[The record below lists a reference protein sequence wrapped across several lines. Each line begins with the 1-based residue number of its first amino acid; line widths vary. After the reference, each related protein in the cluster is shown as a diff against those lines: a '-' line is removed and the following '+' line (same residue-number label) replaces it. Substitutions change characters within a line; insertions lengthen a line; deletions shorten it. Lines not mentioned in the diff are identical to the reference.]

1 MSALNDTAHMS
12 AAHEVTTAG
21 PAHEVTTAGLL
32 DDFAFSSGLW
42 ELLLRGVWITVQLT
56 VYGAALGAAVA
67 FAVGLARQHRLW
79 AVRFVAGAYFEIFR
93 GTSALVLMIWV
104 FFVVPLTLGW
114 QLVPMWA
121 AVLTLGC
128 TYGAYGS
135 EIVRGAVAAVPAAQ
149 REAGVALSF
158 TPAQR
163 MRKIVL
169 PQAWPEMVPPFC
181 NLLIELLK
189 GTALVSVLGVADT
202 TFAAQLVRN
211 ATGQSAPVYTVIL
224 VMYFLLAFA
233 ITRVMRQVERRAKA
247 GVGRAPAKG
256 VPGPRAAVTGRPQDL
271 AGAGAAAGGAE
282 AGAAAGGAG
291 AASKTSAPG
300 GAS

>member
-1 MSALNDTAHMS
+1 MSALDETAPVR
-12 AAHEVTTAG
+12 AVNGTTLAG
-21 PAHEVTTAGLL
+21 PL
-32 DDFAFSSGLW
+32 DGFAFGSGLW

-79 AVRFVAGAYFEIFR
+79 IVRFMAGAYFEIFR

-104 FFVVPLTLGW
+104 FFVVPLTFGW

-135 EIVRGAVAAVPAAQ
+135 EIVRGAVAAVPVAQ

-211 ATGQSAPVYTVIL
+211 ATGQSAPVYSVIL
-224 VMYFLLAFA
+224 VLYFVLAFA

-247 GVGRAPAKG
+247 GVGRAPRGDAA
-256 VPGPRAAVTGRPQDL
+256 GPREAVAGRPRDL
-271 AGAGAAAGGAE
+271 AGAAAGTGSGAR
-282 AGAAAGGAG
+282 GTAAT
-291 AASKTSAPG
+291 KTSAPG

>member
-1 MSALNDTAHMS
+1 MSALDETAPVR
-12 AAHEVTTAG
+12 AVDGVTLAG
-21 PAHEVTTAGLL
+21 PL
-32 DDFAFSSGLW
+32 DDFAFSPGLW

-79 AVRFVAGAYFEIFR
+79 IVRFVAGAYFEIFR

-104 FFVVPLTLGW
+104 FFVVPLTFGW

-211 ATGQSAPVYTVIL
+211 ATGQSAPVYSVIL
-224 VMYFLLAFA
+224 VMYFVLAFA

-247 GVGRAPAKG
+247 GVGRAPRG
-256 VPGPRAAVTGRPQDL
+256 DVPAPREAVAGRPRDL
-271 AGAGAAAGGAE
+271 AGAGT
-282 AGAAAGGAG
+282 GAAAGAGSAAGGG
-291 AASKTSAPG
+291 AATKTSAPG

>member
-1 MSALNDTAHMS
+1 MSDINSHLWALILN
-12 AAHEVTTAG
+12 
-21 PAHEVTTAGLL
+21 GL
-32 DDFAFSSGLW
+32 
-42 ELLLRGVWITVQLT
+42 WITVQLT
-56 VYGAALGAAVA
+56 VFSAALGAVVA
-67 FAVGLARQHRLW
+67 FVVGIARTHRLW
-79 AVRFVAGAYFEIFR
+79 IVRFVSGAYFEIFR
-93 GTSALVLMIWV
+93 GTSALVLMMWV

-135 EIVRGAVAAVPAAQ
+135 EIVRGAVAAVPPAQ
-149 REAGVALSF
+149 REAGVALGF

-169 PQAWPEMVPPFC
+169 PQAWPEMVPPFN

-189 GTALVSVLGVADT
+189 GTALVSVLGVGDI

-211 ATGQSAPVYTVIL
+211 ATGKSAPVYTIIL
-224 VMYFLLAFA
+224 VMYFVLAFLL
-233 ITRVMRQVERRAKA
+233 TRVMRLVERRAKA
-247 GVGRAPAKG
+247 SVGRTPPESRGAT
-256 VPGPRAAVTGRPQDL
+256 AVTRPGLGKADAGRPDL
-271 AGAGAAAGGAE
+271 VAGSSA
-282 AGAAAGGAG
+282 
-291 AASKTSAPG
+291 APG

>member
-1 MSALNDTAHMS
+1 MSALDETAPVR
-12 AAHEVTTAG
+12 AVDGVTLAG
-21 PAHEVTTAGLL
+21 PL

-79 AVRFVAGAYFEIFR
+79 IVRFVAGAYFEIFR

-104 FFVVPLTLGW
+104 FFVVPLTFGW

-211 ATGQSAPVYTVIL
+211 ATGQSAPVYSVIL
-224 VMYFLLAFA
+224 VMYFVLAFA

-247 GVGRAPAKG
+247 GVGRAPRG
-256 VPGPRAAVTGRPQDL
+256 DVPAPREAVAGRPREM
-271 AGAGAAAGGAE
+271 AGASTGAGSAAGG
-282 AGAAAGGAG
+282 GAAT
-291 AASKTSAPG
+291 KTSAPG

>member
-1 MSALNDTAHMS
+1 MSDINSHLWALLFD
-12 AAHEVTTAG
+12 
-21 PAHEVTTAGLL
+21 
-32 DDFAFSSGLW
+32 
-42 ELLLRGVWITVQLT
+42 GVWITVQLT
-56 VYGAALGAAVA
+56 VFSAALGAVVA
-67 FAVGLARQHRLW
+67 FVVGTARTHRLW
-79 AVRFVAGAYFEIFR
+79 IVRFVSGAYFEMFR

-135 EIVRGAVAAVPAAQ
+135 EIVRGAVAAVPPAQ
-149 REAGVALSF
+149 REAGVALGF

-169 PQAWPEMVPPFC
+169 PQAWPEMVPPFN

-189 GTALVSVLGVADT
+189 GTALVSVLGVGDI

-224 VMYFLLAFA
+224 VMYFVLAFLL
-233 ITRVMRQVERRAKA
+233 TRVMRLVERRAKA
-247 GVGRAPAKG
+247 SVGRTPPKG
-256 VPGPRAAVTGRPQDL
+256 SIATALSRPGPGKADAGRPQDL
-271 AGAGAAAGGAE
+271 VAGSSA
-282 AGAAAGGAG
+282 
-291 AASKTSAPG
+291 APG

>member
-1 MSALNDTAHMS
+1 MSALDETAPVR
-12 AAHEVTTAG
+12 AVDGVALAG
-21 PAHEVTTAGLL
+21 PL
-32 DDFAFSSGLW
+32 DGFAFGSGLW

-79 AVRFVAGAYFEIFR
+79 IVRFVAGAYFEIFR

-104 FFVVPLTLGW
+104 FFVVPLTFGW

-211 ATGQSAPVYTVIL
+211 ATGQSAPVYSVIL
-224 VMYFLLAFA
+224 VMYFVLAFA

-247 GVGRAPAKG
+247 GVGRAPRG
-256 VPGPRAAVTGRPQDL
+256 DVPGPREAVAGRPRDL
-271 AGAGAAAGGAE
+271 AGAAAGTGSA
-282 AGAAAGGAG
+282 ARGGAAT
-291 AASKTSAPG
+291 KTSAPG

>member
-1 MSALNDTAHMS
+1 MSAVNDMTAMGSVS
-12 AAHEVTTAG
+12 AVNAMNEVTAAG
-21 PAHEVTTAGLL
+21 FL
-32 DDFAFSSGLW
+32 DGFTFSSGLW

-79 AVRFVAGAYFEIFR
+79 IVRFVAGAYFEIFR

-104 FFVVPLTLGW
+104 FFVVPLTFGW

-224 VMYFLLAFA
+224 VMYFVLAFA

-256 VPGPRAAVTGRPQDL
+256 VPGPREAVAGRPQDL
-271 AGAGAAAGGAE
+271 AAAGAGTGTGTAA
-282 AGAAAGGAG
+282 
-291 AASKTSAPG
+291 KTSAPG

>member
-1 MSALNDTAHMS
+1 MSDIS
-12 AAHEVTTAG
+12 
-21 PAHEVTTAGLL
+21 AGLW
-32 DDFAFSSGLW
+32 D
-42 ELLLRGVWITVQLT
+42 LLLRGVLITVQLT
-56 VYGAALGAAVA
+56 VYSAALGAVVA
-67 FAVGLARQHRLW
+67 FAVGLARTHRLRI
-79 AVRFVAGAYFEIFR
+79 VRFLSGAYFEIFR

-135 EIVRGAVAAVPAAQ
+135 EIVRGAVAAVSPAQ
-149 REAGVALSF
+149 REAGVALGF

-163 MRKIVL
+163 LRKIVL
-169 PQAWPEMVPPFC
+169 PQAWPEMVPPFN

-189 GTALVSVLGVADT
+189 GTALVSVLGVGDI

-224 VMYFLLAFA
+224 VMYFVLAFLL
-233 ITRVMRQVERRAKA
+233 TRVMRLVERRAKA
-247 GVGRAPAKG
+247 SVGRAPAKAG
-256 VPGPRAAVTGRPQDL
+256 PAPGKNGSAARKDL
-271 AGAGAAAGGAE
+271 VAGGA
-282 AGAAAGGAG
+282 
-291 AASKTSAPG
+291 S
-300 GAS
+300 

>member
-1 MSALNDTAHMS
+1 MSAMNEVN
-12 AAHEVTTAG
+12 AAGV
-21 PAHEVTTAGLL
+21 L
-32 DDFAFSSGLW
+32 DDFSFSSGLW
-42 ELLLRGVWITVQLT
+42 ELILRGVWITVQLT
-56 VYGAALGAAVA
+56 VYSAALGAAVA

-79 AVRFVAGAYFEIFR
+79 IVRFVAGAYFEIFR

-135 EIVRGAVAAVPAAQ
+135 EVVRGAVAAVPAAQ

-163 MRKIVL
+163 LRKIVL
-169 PQAWPEMVPPFC
+169 PQAWPEMVPPFN

-189 GTALVSVLGVADT
+189 GTALVSVLGVADI

-224 VMYFLLAFA
+224 VMYFVLAFL

-247 GVGRAPAKG
+247 GVGRAPAGG
-256 VPGPRAAVTGRPQDL
+256 VPQPRKAVAGRPQDL
-271 AGAGAAAGGAE
+271 AGAGAGT
-282 AGAAAGGAG
+282 GAG
-291 AASKTSAPG
+291 AGVPGAAKTSAPG
-300 GAS
+300 GAA

>member
-1 MSALNDTAHMS
+1 MSEIS
-12 AAHEVTTAG
+12 G
-21 PAHEVTTAGLL
+21 
-32 DDFAFSSGLW
+32 GLW
-42 ELLLRGVWITVQLT
+42 ELLLKGVWITVQLT
-56 VYGAALGAAVA
+56 VYSAALGAVVA
-67 FAVGLARQHRLW
+67 FAVGLARTHRLW
-79 AVRFVAGAYFEIFR
+79 IVRFLSGAYFEVFR
-93 GTSALVLMIWV
+93 GTSALVLMLWV

-135 EIVRGAVAAVPAAQ
+135 EIVRGAVAAVAPAQ
-149 REAGVALSF
+149 REAGIALSF

-163 MRKIVL
+163 LRKIIL
-169 PQAWPEMVPPFC
+169 PQAWPEIVPPFN

-189 GTALVSVLGVADT
+189 GTALVSVLGVGDI

-224 VMYFLLAFA
+224 VMYFVLAFLL
-233 ITRVMRQVERRAKA
+233 TRVMRLVERRAKA
-247 GVGRAPAKG
+247 GIGQVPAG
-256 VPGPRAAVTGRPQDL
+256 GAAVTRRTGLGRQQDV
-271 AGAGAAAGGAE
+271 AR
-282 AGAAAGGAG
+282 
-291 AASKTSAPG
+291 SWSRPG

>member
-1 MSALNDTAHMS
+1 MTDFSA
-12 AAHEVTTAG
+12 
-21 PAHEVTTAGLL
+21 
-32 DDFAFSSGLW
+32 GLW

-56 VYGAALGAAVA
+56 VYSAALGAVVA
-67 FAVGLARQHRLW
+67 FVVGLARTHRLW
-79 AVRFVAGAYFEIFR
+79 IVRFLSGAYFEIFR

-135 EIVRGAVAAVPAAQ
+135 EIVRGAVAAVPPAQ
-149 REAGVALSF
+149 TEAGVALGF

-163 MRKIVL
+163 LRKIVL
-169 PQAWPEMVPPFC
+169 PQAWPEMVPPFN

-189 GTALVSVLGVADT
+189 GTALVSVLGVGDI

-211 ATGQSAPVYTVIL
+211 ATGESAPVYTVIL
-224 VMYFLLAFA
+224 VMYFVLAFLL
-233 ITRVMRQVERRAKA
+233 TRVMRLVERRAKA
-247 GVGRAPAKG
+247 CVGRSAPAR
-256 VPGPRAAVTGRPQDL
+256 PAVIRK
-271 AGAGAAAGGAE
+271 AGAGPRKDLVADSSATGGA
-282 AGAAAGGAG
+282 A
-291 AASKTSAPG
+291 
-300 GAS
+300 